1 MNELRIVHQFI
12 ELVQINSETTK
23 EREIADYILDK
34 MKDLDLEVLEDDS
47 YKDTQHEAG
56 NIIGKLTGKNENADK
71 IYFTAHMDTVTP
83 GNNIQPQ
90 QKDGYIMSDGSTILG
105 ADDKAGIAAIFE
117 TIHLLKEKDIEH
129 GDIYFAIM
137 SGEESGLVGS
147 RHFDKKHL
155 PVDYGYALDSDGTV
169 GHIIT
174 SAPSQAKIYATIT
187 GKAAHAGVQPE
198 KGVSAI
204 SITAKAIT
212 KMSLGRIDEETTANI
227 GSFEGR
233 GPTNVVCDEVL
244 LVAEARS
251 LSKAKLDTQV
261 EMMTNALKETAEQM
275 NGKAKVNVE
284 YMYPA
289 YHFSKEDKVVR
300 NAMEAVTKIGRTP
313 KLVKSGGGSDANHL
327 SGKGIPTVNL
337 AIGYE
342 NIHTKHEKMPIEELL
357 KIPELMI
364 EIIKQAIKK

>member
-174 SAPSQAKIYATIT
+174 SAPPSQAKIYATILVKRHT
-187 GKAAHAGVQPE
+187 LVFNPKKEYLLLILRPRRLLKCH
-198 KGVSAI
+198 
-204 SITAKAIT
+204 
-212 KMSLGRIDEETTANI
+212 L
-227 GSFEGR
+227 
-233 GPTNVVCDEVL
+233 VVLMKRRQRTLEVL
-244 LVAEARS
+244 KVEA
-251 LSKAKLDTQV
+251 LQTLYVMKCC
-261 EMMTNALKETAEQM
+261 
-275 NGKAKVNVE
+275 
-284 YMYPA
+284 
-289 YHFSKEDKVVR
+289 
-300 NAMEAVTKIGRTP
+300 
-313 KLVKSGGGSDANHL
+313 
-327 SGKGIPTVNL
+327 
-337 AIGYE
+337 
-342 NIHTKHEKMPIEELL
+342 
-357 KIPELMI
+357 
-364 EIIKQAIKK
+364 